1 MFDFFSLPHGGGT
14 TAIVQQLSKALAER
28 GHEVVIYTSD
38 FEMDSEYLDS
48 MPGIE
53 IHPFH
58 CLSSLAGFY
67 LTPGII
73 GEVRRQLADFDIIH
87 LHCFRNF
94 PNTVLHHFAQKYGV
108 PYVLDTHGS
117 LPQKVIG
124 ENGLRWL
131 VRWLFDVTFG
141 DRILGD
147 ARKVIAET
155 QLGINEYREHG
166 VDDDKI
172 ALIPPPFS
180 TEEFSRL
187 PSPGLFRS
195 KYNIADKKIVLF
207 LGRIHQIK
215 GLDFLIESFYQLTKD
230 RDDAVLVIIGSDD
243 GYKFTLDKLIDEL
256 ELSEKVL
263 FTGFLGGV
271 DKLSALVDADVVV
284 QTSIYEQGAWVPFE
298 AVLCGTPI
306 VVSKHTGAGE
316 DVKRLDAGYLVEYDN
331 KTEMAELILRI
342 FEGPTEARTKARQA
356 ADYIR
361 GNMSMTK
368 RVEDYEK
375 LYTECIEERKQLI
388 RSLK

>member
-1 MFDFFSLPHGGGT
+1 
-14 TAIVQQLSKALAER
+14 
-28 GHEVVIYTSD
+28 VIYTSD
-38 FEMDSEYLDS
+38 FELDSESPDS
-48 MPGIE
+48 LPGIE
-53 IHPFH
+53 VHPFH

-67 LTPGII
+67 LTPGMI
-73 GEVRRQLADFDIIH
+73 GEVRRQLGDFDVIH

-94 PNTVLHHFAQKYGV
+94 PNTVLHHFAPKYGV

-117 LPQKVIG
+117 LPRKVAG
-124 ENGLRWL
+124 ENRSRWMF
-131 VRWLFDVTFG
+131 RWLFDVTFG
-141 DRILGD
+141 NRILKD

-155 QLGINEYREHG
+155 ELGINEYREFG

-180 TEEFSRL
+180 TEDFSQL
-187 PSPGLFRS
+187 PSRGLFRS
-195 KYNIADKKIVLF
+195 KYNIVDKKIVLF
-207 LGRIHQIK
+207 LGRIHHIK
-215 GLDFLIESFYQLTKD
+215 GLDFLAESFYELTRS
-230 RDDAVLVIIGSDD
+230 RDDAVLVIVGSDD
-243 GYKFTLDKLIDEL
+243 GHKFTLDKLISEL

-284 QTSIYEQGAWVPFE
+284 QTSLYEQGAWVPFE

-342 FEGPTEARTKARQA
+342 LEDPTEARAKVSQA

-361 GNMSMTK
+361 ENMSMAS
-368 RVEDYEK
+368 RIEDYEK
-375 LYTECIEERKQLI
+375 LYIECIEERKQLI
-388 RSLK
+388 RSEK